1 MNTPILFG
9 NHRRILMCGNWV
21 ETDNPITVRTQT
33 DEEKESAWRK
43 LIAAQIKKGGLKN
56 WIPCPM
62 VKS

>member
-1 MNTPILFG
+1 
-9 NHRRILMCGNWV
+9 MCGNWV